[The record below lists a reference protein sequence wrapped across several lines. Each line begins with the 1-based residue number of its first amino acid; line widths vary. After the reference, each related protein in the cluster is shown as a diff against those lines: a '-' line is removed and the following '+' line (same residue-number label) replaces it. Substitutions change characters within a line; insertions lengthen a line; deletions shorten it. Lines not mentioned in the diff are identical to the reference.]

1 MNLFL
6 IQGLE
11 LKVGQDKIIAVSYPN
26 LRLSLDW
33 ASKYPKPAY
42 LVIEGPRRI
51 WKMEDYSVSL
61 RILDLD
67 LLQVSY
73 PFPFLVILGKNIF
86 SLWDTIKKNTSY
98 IYTDWTNYS

>member
-1 MNLFL
+1 MSKICTSKNYKNL
-6 IQGLE
+6 INQ
-11 LKVGQDKIIAVSYPN
+11 KVGTNTPFSKLFKD
-26 LRLSLDW
+26 LRCQIFPLC
-33 ASKYPKPAY
+33 SKYPKPAY

-73 PFPFLVILGKNIF
+73 KIF
-86 SLWDTIKKNTSY
+86 SL
-98 IYTDWTNYS
+98 